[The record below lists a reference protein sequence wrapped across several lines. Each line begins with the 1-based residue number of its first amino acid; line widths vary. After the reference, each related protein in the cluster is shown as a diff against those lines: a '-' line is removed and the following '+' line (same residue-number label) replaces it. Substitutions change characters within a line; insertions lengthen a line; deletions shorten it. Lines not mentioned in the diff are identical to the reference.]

1 MLPAKKTIY
10 HSEMRAACEANEH
23 GKLYVRLVARPKKSR
38 YPKDSATHYVKFLA
52 WGDPEQGEYVPR
64 EFWLENAGIVAA
76 LERVAVGD
84 WVWIQVGGGT
94 SENASIAVWN
104 QAGVLIA
111 SHTPTAQPAAPAAP
125 APAPAPV
132 PAPPAPAPAPPPPS
146 PAPSAPPAQ
155 PVRQEA
161 GPGMPRNG
169 GNGNG
174 AARRYD
180 RDTSLAEEMLE
191 CLRAADWIAEQ
202 YGPDALSTED
212 IRAIAAAL
220 FIEYQ
225 RSGRRIMPDRARQE
239 ERKLAPAAA
248 APAGPSGGPFV
259 PEDDDLPF

>member
-84 WVWIQVGGGT
+84 WVWIQAGGGSREAAT
-94 SENASIAVWN
+94 IAVWN
-104 QAGVLIA
+104 QAGALIA
-111 SHTPTAQPAAPAAP
+111 AYTPTEPPAQAAPAPARAPAPAAP
-125 APAPAPV
+125 APA
-132 PAPPAPAPAPPPPS
+132 APAPPS
-146 PAPSAPPAQ
+146 PAPSAPATQ
-155 PVRQEA
+155 PVRHEA
-161 GPGMPRNG
+161 GPGMPRPA
-169 GNGNG
+169 NGNG
-174 AARRYD
+174 SGGNSRRYD

-191 CLRAADWIAEQ
+191 CLRAADWIAQQ
-202 YGPDALSTED
+202 YGPGELSTED

-225 RSGRRIMPDRARQE
+225 RSGAARRIMPEHVRTQQRA
-239 ERKLAPAAA
+239 PG
-248 APAGPSGGPFV
+248 PVGSGAGSAF
-259 PEDDDLPF
+259 EDDDDLPF